1 MPHSDAESRFAQAQT
16 LLQAAPPYYA
26 AALPLLAR
34 AAAAGHAEA
43 AFQLAGCYFYGH
55 GITANRQTAVSLLQ
69 QAADAGHHHARYNLL
84 QLSEAD
90 GTPVKPLLSAYT
102 RLAETGFLPAQL
114 RLMQYFGDHKHP
126 AALHWAEKAAAQHH
140 PAAQYSLAR
149 HHQHAPRP
157 DPARAHRLY
166 QQAAAQG
173 LAEAHWQLGNQ
184 YRHGQAVEKDH
195 AKAVKHLHQAASDG
209 LIAAQTALAELLQ
222 QQGEHAAAL
231 TWFQTAAAHHDPDAH
246 AALAQIYLLG
256 RHAERNHTLARR
268 HAEAAAES
276 QQPEALRLLGDIH
289 RYGLGMP
296 ADADSAHIYYQRAA
310 ALGSAA
316 AHQKLLADSAL
327 NRQSDYAHAQQN
339 ALIQQKAEQDYQ
351 AAFASH
357 YGLNRPQ
364 DYAAART
371 LYQEA
376 ARQGHG
382 KALTNL
388 GMMAYSGQG
397 CAPDPATAA
406 RYFAQ
411 AAEQG
416 DPMAQYNLACL
427 YYHGHGVPQNTES
440 ACRWLQRAI
449 ECGHVQPDA
458 LLRLLQQ
465 WHTAG
470 QSAEPPSASDV

>member
-16 LLQAAPPYYA
+16 LLQAAPPDYA

-69 QAADAGHHHARYNLL
+69 QAADAGHHHACYNLL

-90 GTPVKPLLSAYT
+90 GTPVKTLLSAYT

-140 PAAQYSLAR
+140 PAAQYYLAR
-149 HHQHAPRP
+149 HYQLAPRP

-184 YRHGQAVEKDH
+184 YRHGQAVEKDR
-195 AKAVKHLHQAASDG
+195 AQAVKHLHQAASDG

-289 RYGLGMP
+289 RYGLDTP
-296 ADADSAHIYYQRAA
+296 ADPERARHYYQRAA
-310 ALGSAA
+310 ALGNTA
-316 AHQKLLADSAL
+316 AHQNLLAASAL
-327 NRQSDYAHAQQN
+327 GHHQDYARTQQTALAQQQAEHAYQS
-339 ALIQQKAEQDYQ
+339 ALAC
-351 AAFASH
+351 H

-364 DYAAART
+364 DYAAARR
-371 LYQEA
+371 LYLEA
-376 ARQGHG
+376 AEQGHR
-382 KALTNL
+382 KAQTNL
-388 GMMAYSGQG
+388 GMMHYNGQG
-397 CAPDPATAA
+397 CPPDAAAAA
-406 RYFAQ
+406 RWFAR
-411 AAEQG
+411 AAAQD
-416 DPMAQYNLACL
+416 DPTAQYNLACL
-427 YYHGHGVPQNTES
+427 YHHGHGIAPNP
-440 ACRWLQRAI
+440 AAARRLLQRAI
-449 ECGHVQPDA
+449 ECGHPQPEA
-458 LLRLLQQ
+458 LRQLLQQ
-465 WHTAG
+465 WA
-470 QSAEPPSASDV
+470 AR